1 MIKNFSLAANR
12 ALRPTVASTQR
23 GFAWKQPDNEH
34 LIDPQLRKAEQEAY
48 DKLSDEQKDL
58 LAKERLRLIEFRRIQ
73 DSDPKDWRNVL
84 GSMSKEEF
92 TKLPYGFVKKYGT
105 YLLFQRRMMLEAK
118 VRENKEH
125 YHGFYDQVK
134 NIDSLLTDEEK
145 KETNERLES
154 SKQPDIVKMVD
165 LVREDGDYYKR

>member
-1 MIKNFSLAANR
+1 
-12 ALRPTVASTQR
+12 
-23 GFAWKQPDNEH
+23 
-34 LIDPQLRKAEQEAY
+34 
-48 DKLSDEQKDL
+48 
-58 LAKERLRLIEFRRIQ
+58 
-73 DSDPKDWRNVL
+73 
-84 GSMSKEEF
+84 
-92 TKLPYGFVKKYGT
+92 
-105 YLLFQRRMMLEAK
+105 MLEAK

-165 LVREDGDYYKR
+165 LVRENGDYYKR